1 MIFFRRDK
9 MNKIATLLIIS
20 IALIA
25 MGTVSA
31 FSDADH
37 IVEAPFTV
45 ASMDGHFNVPLYL
58 PFAAI
63 TVDNSF
69 IFLDDVSN
77 VPFDGY
83 VNIPFAAASVNGP
96 FSLPIVGSD
105 GPSNIPL
112 NIPFAAAN
120 VNGPFS
126 LPIVGSDGPFNS
138 SLNIPLSAISVGGPF
153 SLPIIGTGNPLD
165 IILNG
170 LNYFNS
176 H

>member
-1 MIFFRRDK
+1 

-69 IFLDDVSN
+69 IFHDDVSN

-83 VNIPFAAASVNGP
+83 VNIPFAAAS
-96 FSLPIVGSD
+96 
-105 GPSNIPL
+105 
-112 NIPFAAAN
+112 